1 MGNIA
6 RKARAE
12 KTTQILS
19 LWLGCEF
26 QFLSRAF
33 IKDELEKGSKH
44 WSGKTVG
51 RYLDRL
57 VKENKFE
64 SEGGS
69 RSKLYKPKQEY
80 WDNTMQMIPIN
91 TNINEAEYLLFR
103 DLAGKITA
111 TFNEAQSLGFQDN
124 FESRDLIRGGGLR
137 TADYNELNTLRR
149 KLSRDIKTSLSKD
162 YFDQDMESK
171 DRYELLGDSIIRVV
185 NDYMKLWAF
194 IQKTNGARETF
205 SGKFKRRIG

>member
-12 KTTQILS
+12 KITQLLS

-26 QFLSRAF
+26 QFLSREF
-33 IKDELEKGSKH
+33 IKDEMEKGNKH

-64 SEGGS
+64 FEGGP
-69 RSKLYKPKQEY
+69 RSKSYKPKQEY
-80 WDNTMQMIPIN
+80 WDNTMQMIPAN
-91 TNINEAEYLLFR
+91 TNINAAEYLLFR
-103 DLAGKITA
+103 DLAGKVTA

-124 FESRDLIRGGGLR
+124 FRSKDLIRGGGLSSSN
-137 TADYNELNTLRR
+137 YNELNTLRR
-149 KLSRDIKTSLSKD
+149 KLSRDIKASLSKD
-162 YFDQDMESK
+162 YFQENMESK
-171 DRYELLGDSIIRVV
+171 AKYELLGDSIIRVV
-185 NDYMKLWAF
+185 NDYMKLWTF